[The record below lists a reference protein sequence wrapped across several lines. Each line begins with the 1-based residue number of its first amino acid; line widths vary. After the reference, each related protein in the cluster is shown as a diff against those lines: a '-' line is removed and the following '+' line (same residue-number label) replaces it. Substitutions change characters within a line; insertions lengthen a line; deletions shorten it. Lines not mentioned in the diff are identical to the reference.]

1 MKMNSEQSSYYL
13 QKQNEYIY
21 KVVYVMSVMVL
32 SRPEVVRMVQMLED
46 KYENQQ
52 ITEWANVLFSDEIHL
67 TGSHFDDEMMIQRCQ

>member
-46 KYENQQ
+46 KHEN
-52 ITEWANVLFSDEIHL
+52 
-67 TGSHFDDEMMIQRCQ
+67 